1 MSPLFLADLYC
12 TEQQEG
18 KQKDAPCGCDRFGH
32 DVESSWKA
40 LLAGECGIGPIT
52 EFDASEFGCRIAGE
66 VKNFDPAAGGLQAK
80 EARRY
85 DRYVQF
91 AAAAATEALKDAGL
105 DFVGKNEEGDRAGCI
120 IGSGIGG
127 LETICVNHEAMLE
140 RGPRRISPFMIPGCI
155 INMASGLVGIM
166 KNLRGPNLA
175 TVTACATGL
184 HAIGEAA
191 WIIRRGDADVMLAG
205 GTEGTVCEVGIG
217 GFDSMHALSR
227 RNDDPAHASRPF
239 DVDRDG
245 FVMGE
250 GCGLLVLEDYDHAVA
265 RGAKIYCEL
274 AGYGLSGDA
283 YHITTPATDGPVRS
297 MKMALNHA
305 GLKPEDIDYLNAHGT
320 STSVGDINESRAVRE
335 LFGEHTDKLVVSS
348 TKGATGHLLGGA
360 GGIESVFTVLA
371 IRDQVAPPTINI
383 VNQDPECCINVCKDK
398 PQQMEIRAA
407 VKNNFGFGGT
417 NATLVFKRV

>member
-1 MSPLFLADLYC
+1 MRRVVVTGLGMVSPLGL
-12 TEQQEG
+12 
-18 KQKDAPCGCDRFGH
+18 

-66 VKNFDPAAGGLQAK
+66 VKNFDPAAGGMQAK

-105 DFVGKNEEGDRAGCI
+105 DFVGNNEAGDRAGCI

-127 LETICVNHEAMLE
+127 LETISVNHKAMLE

-239 DVDRDG
+239 DLDRDG

>member
-1 MSPLFLADLYC
+1 MRRVVVTGLGMVSPLGL
-12 TEQQEG
+12 
-18 KQKDAPCGCDRFGH
+18 

-66 VKNFDPAAGGLQAK
+66 VKNFDPAAGGMQAK

-105 DFVGKNEEGDRAGCI
+105 DFVGNNEAGDRVGCI

-127 LETICVNHEAMLE
+127 LETICVNYKAMLE

>member
-1 MSPLFLADLYC
+1 MRRVVVTGLGMVSPLGL
-12 TEQQEG
+12 
-18 KQKDAPCGCDRFGH
+18 

-66 VKNFDPAAGGLQAK
+66 VKNFDPAVGGLQAK

-105 DFVGKNEEGDRAGCI
+105 DFVGNNEAGDRAGCI
-120 IGSGIGG
+120 FGSGIGW
-127 LETICVNHEAMLE
+127 LETICVNHKAMLE

-417 NATLVFKRV
+417 NATLVFKRD

>member
-1 MSPLFLADLYC
+1 MRRVVVTGLGMVSPLGL
-12 TEQQEG
+12 
-18 KQKDAPCGCDRFGH
+18 

-127 LETICVNHEAMLE
+127 LETIC
-140 RGPRRISPFMIPGCI
+140 
-155 INMASGLVGIM
+155 
-166 KNLRGPNLA
+166 

>member
-1 MSPLFLADLYC
+1 MRRVVVTGLGMVSPLGL
-12 TEQQEG
+12 
-18 KQKDAPCGCDRFGH
+18 

-105 DFVGKNEEGDRAGCI
+105 DFVGNNEAGDRAGCI

-127 LETICVNHEAMLE
+127 LETICVNYKAMLE

-191 WIIRRGDADVMLAG
+191 WMIRRGDADVMLAG

>member
-1 MSPLFLADLYC
+1 MRRVVVTGLGMVSPLGL
-12 TEQQEG
+12 
-18 KQKDAPCGCDRFGH
+18 

-127 LETICVNHEAMLE
+127 LETICVNYRAMLE

>member
-1 MSPLFLADLYC
+1 MRRVVVTGLGMVSPLGL
-12 TEQQEG
+12 
-18 KQKDAPCGCDRFGH
+18 

-66 VKNFDPAAGGLQAK
+66 VKNFDPAAGGMQAK

-105 DFVGKNEEGDRAGCI
+105 DFVGNNEAGDRAGCI

-127 LETICVNHEAMLE
+127 LETICVNHTAMLE

>member
-1 MSPLFLADLYC
+1 MRRVVVTGLGMVSPLGL
-12 TEQQEG
+12 
-18 KQKDAPCGCDRFGH
+18 

-105 DFVGKNEEGDRAGCI
+105 DFVGNNEAGDRAGCI

-127 LETICVNHEAMLE
+127 LETICVNYKAMLE

-191 WIIRRGDADVMLAG
+191 WMIRRGDADVMLAG

-398 PQQMEIRAA
+398 PRQMEIRAA

>member
-1 MSPLFLADLYC
+1 MRRVVVTGLGMVSPLGL
-12 TEQQEG
+12 
-18 KQKDAPCGCDRFGH
+18 

-105 DFVGKNEEGDRAGCI
+105 DFVGNNEAGDRAGCI

-127 LETICVNHEAMLE
+127 LETICVNYKAMLE

>member
-1 MSPLFLADLYC
+1 MRS
-12 TEQQEG
+12 
-18 KQKDAPCGCDRFGH
+18 R
-32 DVESSWKA
+32 
-40 LLAGECGIGPIT
+40 
-52 EFDASEFGCRIAGE
+52 
-66 VKNFDPAAGGLQAK
+66 NFDPAAGGLQAK

-105 DFVGKNEEGDRAGCI
+105 DFVGNNEAGDRAGCI

-127 LETICVNHEAMLE
+127 LETICVNYKAMLE

-191 WIIRRGDADVMLAG
+191 WMIRRGDADVMLAG

-398 PQQMEIRAA
+398 PRQMEIRAA

>member
-1 MSPLFLADLYC
+1 MRRVVVTGLGMVSPLGL
-12 TEQQEG
+12 
-18 KQKDAPCGCDRFGH
+18 

-127 LETICVNHEAMLE
+127 LETICVNYKAMLE

-155 INMASGLVGIM
+155 INMGSGLVGIM

>member
-1 MSPLFLADLYC
+1 MRRVVVTGLGMVSPLGL
-12 TEQQEG
+12 
-18 KQKDAPCGCDRFGH
+18 

-127 LETICVNHEAMLE
+127 LETICVNHKAMLE

-360 GGIESVFTVLA
+360 GGIESVFTLLA

>member
-1 MSPLFLADLYC
+1 MRRVVVTGLGMVSPLGL
-12 TEQQEG
+12 
-18 KQKDAPCGCDRFGH
+18 

-66 VKNFDPAAGGLQAK
+66 VKNFEPAAGGMQAK

-105 DFVGKNEEGDRAGCI
+105 DFVGNNEAGDRAGCI

-127 LETICVNHEAMLE
+127 LETICVNYKAMLE

>member
-1 MSPLFLADLYC
+1 MRRVVVTGLGMVSPLGL
-12 TEQQEG
+12 
-18 KQKDAPCGCDRFGH
+18 

-127 LETICVNHEAMLE
+127 LETICVNYKAMLE

>member
-1 MSPLFLADLYC
+1 MRRVVVTGLGMVSPLGL
-12 TEQQEG
+12 
-18 KQKDAPCGCDRFGH
+18 

-127 LETICVNHEAMLE
+127 LETICVNYKAMLE

-360 GGIESVFTVLA
+360 GGIESVFTILA

>member
-1 MSPLFLADLYC
+1 
-12 TEQQEG
+12 
-18 KQKDAPCGCDRFGH
+18 
-32 DVESSWKA
+32 
-40 LLAGECGIGPIT
+40 
-52 EFDASEFGCRIAGE
+52 
-66 VKNFDPAAGGLQAK
+66 
-80 EARRY
+80 
-85 DRYVQF
+85 
-91 AAAAATEALKDAGL
+91 
-105 DFVGKNEEGDRAGCI
+105 
-120 IGSGIGG
+120 
-127 LETICVNHEAMLE
+127 
-140 RGPRRISPFMIPGCI
+140 
-155 INMASGLVGIM
+155 M

>member
-1 MSPLFLADLYC
+1 M
-12 TEQQEG
+12 
-18 KQKDAPCGCDRFGH
+18 
-32 DVESSWKA
+32 
-40 LLAGECGIGPIT
+40 
-52 EFDASEFGCRIAGE
+52 
-66 VKNFDPAAGGLQAK
+66 
-80 EARRY
+80 
-85 DRYVQF
+85 QF

-105 DFVGKNEEGDRAGCI
+105 DFVGNNEAGDRAGCI

-127 LETICVNHEAMLE
+127 LETICVNHKAMLE

-250 GCGLLVLEDYDHAVA
+250 GAGVLILEEYQHAVK
-265 RGAKIYCEL
+265 RGARILAEV
-274 AGYGLSGDA
+274 AGYGVSCDANHMTAPLEDGSGAAQCMTAAIKDA
-283 YHITTPATDGPVRS
+283 MLEKEQIGYI
-297 MKMALNHA
+297 
-305 GLKPEDIDYLNAHGT
+305 NAHGT
-320 STSVGDINESRAVRE
+320 STPVGDPVEVMAIKTLYGWEDRSSEMSEDLKKNHPACKFYERKHRPPDGSRRHHRSDSLHKSYSNRHTASYFE
-335 LFGEHTDKLVVSS
+335 L
-348 TKGATGHLLGGA
+348 
-360 GGIESVFTVLA
+360 
-371 IRDQVAPPTINI
+371 
-383 VNQDPECCINVCKDK
+383 
-398 PQQMEIRAA
+398 
-407 VKNNFGFGGT
+407 
-417 NATLVFKRV
+417 

>member
-1 MSPLFLADLYC
+1 MRRVVVTGLGMVSPLGL
-12 TEQQEG
+12 
-18 KQKDAPCGCDRFGH
+18 

-66 VKNFDPAAGGLQAK
+66 VKNFDPAAGGMQAK

-91 AAAAATEALKDAGL
+91 AAAAATDALKDAGL
-105 DFVGKNEEGDRAGCI
+105 DFVGNNEAGDRAGCI

-127 LETICVNHEAMLE
+127 LETICVNHKAMLE

-398 PQQMEIRAA
+398 PQQMEIGAA

>member
-1 MSPLFLADLYC
+1 MRRVVVTGLGMVSPLGL
-12 TEQQEG
+12 
-18 KQKDAPCGCDRFGH
+18 

-127 LETICVNHEAMLE
+127 LETICVNHKAMLE

-227 RNDDPAHASRPF
+227 RNDDPAHARHCHRRICCHGSF
-239 DVDRDG
+239 
-245 FVMGE
+245 
-250 GCGLLVLEDYDHAVA
+250 LLH
-265 RGAKIYCEL
+265 
-274 AGYGLSGDA
+274 LS
-283 YHITTPATDGPVRS
+283 HR
-297 MKMALNHA
+297 
-305 GLKPEDIDYLNAHGT
+305 
-320 STSVGDINESRAVRE
+320 
-335 LFGEHTDKLVVSS
+335 
-348 TKGATGHLLGGA
+348 
-360 GGIESVFTVLA
+360 
-371 IRDQVAPPTINI
+371 
-383 VNQDPECCINVCKDK
+383 
-398 PQQMEIRAA
+398 
-407 VKNNFGFGGT
+407 
-417 NATLVFKRV
+417 

>member
-1 MSPLFLADLYC
+1 MRRVVVTGLGMVSPLGL
-12 TEQQEG
+12 
-18 KQKDAPCGCDRFGH
+18 

-105 DFVGKNEEGDRAGCI
+105 DFVGNNEAGDRAGCI

-127 LETICVNHEAMLE
+127 LETICVNYKAMLE

-398 PQQMEIRAA
+398 PRQMEIRAA

>member
-1 MSPLFLADLYC
+1 MRRVVVTGLGMVSPLGL
-12 TEQQEG
+12 
-18 KQKDAPCGCDRFGH
+18 

-66 VKNFDPAAGGLQAK
+66 VKNFEPAAGGMQAK

-105 DFVGKNEEGDRAGCI
+105 DFVGNNEAGERAGCI

-127 LETICVNHEAMLE
+127 LETICVNYKAMLE

>member
-1 MSPLFLADLYC
+1 MRRVVVTGLGMVSPLGL
-12 TEQQEG
+12 
-18 KQKDAPCGCDRFGH
+18 

-127 LETICVNHEAMLE
+127 LETICVNQKAMLE

>member
-1 MSPLFLADLYC
+1 MRRVVVTGLGMVSPLGL
-12 TEQQEG
+12 
-18 KQKDAPCGCDRFGH
+18 

-66 VKNFDPAAGGLQAK
+66 VKNFDPAAGGMQAK

-105 DFVGKNEEGDRAGCI
+105 DFVGNNEAGDRAGCI

-127 LETICVNHEAMLE
+127 LETICVNYKAMLE

-383 VNQDPECCINVCKDK
+383 VNQDSECCINVCKDK

>member
-1 MSPLFLADLYC
+1 MRRVVVTGLGMVSPLGL
-12 TEQQEG
+12 
-18 KQKDAPCGCDRFGH
+18 

-66 VKNFDPAAGGLQAK
+66 VKNFDPAAGGMQAK

-91 AAAAATEALKDAGL
+91 AAAAAIEALKDAGL
-105 DFVGKNEEGDRAGCI
+105 DFVGNNEAGDRAGCI

-127 LETICVNHEAMLE
+127 LETICVNQKAMLE

>member
-1 MSPLFLADLYC
+1 MRRVVVTGLGMVSPLGL
-12 TEQQEG
+12 
-18 KQKDAPCGCDRFGH
+18 

-52 EFDASEFGCRIAGE
+52 EFDTSEFGCRIAGE
-66 VKNFDPAAGGLQAK
+66 VKNFDPAAGGMQAK

-105 DFVGKNEEGDRAGCI
+105 DFVGNNEAGDRAGCI

-127 LETICVNHEAMLE
+127 LETICVNYKAMLE